1 MRKAGCKN
9 VGALL
14 SLQVLCLNGFYN
26 KNFMGDND
34 RECRSRGTTPCS
46 RSSNSS
52 LSWGLAPE
60 ALAHSFCPR
69 PCTNG
74 LQVFAEKLLTEHAV
88 LLSCFLFTASS
99 PLLLGLRVP
108 LLAGT
113 ECSHILPICP
123 ENTNFFAK
131 HHRQPHNPLSF

>member
-9 VGALL
+9 VGTLL

-34 RECRSRGTTPCS
+34 KNAEAGGQLHVLALPTVLFPGVWPRGPCT
-46 RSSNSS
+46 
-52 LSWGLAPE
+52 L
-60 ALAHSFCPR
+60 FCPR

-74 LQVFAEKLLTEHAV
+74 LQVFAEKLLIEHAV

-123 ENTNFFAK
+123 ENTSFFAK

>member
-26 KNFMGDND
+26 KNMGDND
-34 RECRSRGTTPCS
+34 RECRSGD
-46 RSSNSS
+46 NSMFS
-52 LSWGLAPE
+52 LFQQFSFLGFGPE
-60 ALAHSFCPR
+60 ALALSFCPR
-69 PCTNG
+69 PCTHG
-74 LQVFAEKLLTEHAV
+74 LQAFAEKLLIEHAV

-108 LLAGT
+108 LFAGT